1 MPKKKHV
8 TPAKIKYDKTHPIVS
23 VRVDLELKKKLEE
36 VTKLSDK
43 SVGDILREAL
53 KVQAPKVKNAF
64 NKGYKSAEYYYKV
77 IYKCNVCGN
86 EVTVTKAGGGE
97 LVCCGQP
104 MEKIS
109 G

>member
-1 MPKKKHV
+1 LFSAFKCNNLLLSKS
-8 TPAKIKYDKTHPIVS
+8 TIIK
-23 VRVDLELKKKLEE
+23 LK
-36 VTKLSDK
+36 
-43 SVGDILREAL
+43 GDIMA
-53 KVQAPKVKNAF
+53 VKNTGE
-64 NKGYKSAEYYYKV
+64 N
-77 IYKCNVCGN
+77 YKCNICGN